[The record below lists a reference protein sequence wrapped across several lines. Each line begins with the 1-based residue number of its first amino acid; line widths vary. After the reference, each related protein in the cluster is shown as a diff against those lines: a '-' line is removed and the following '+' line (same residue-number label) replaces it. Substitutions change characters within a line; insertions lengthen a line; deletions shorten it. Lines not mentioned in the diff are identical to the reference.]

1 MEIIR
6 GLKNISENQ
15 RGCVASIGNYDGV
28 HLGHQAVIRQ
38 LIDKGNELKL
48 PKMVI
53 TFDPHPQ
60 EFFAPDRSPA
70 RLMSSGDKFRALHQY
85 GVDRILCLR
94 FNQAFANIEAEE
106 FIQQY
111 LVQGIGVSYLVVGD
125 DFRFGKGRRGDFGM
139 LRQAGLMYDFEVTH
153 TETYLV
159 DGQRVSSSRV
169 RDMLLNGD
177 MDKVTELLGRPY
189 HISAHVAHGDKR
201 GRQLGFP
208 TANLFLR
215 RKKISITG
223 VFIVAV
229 EGLGSQPLPGVANI
243 GVRPTIGGTIPCLE
257 VHLLDFDEEIY
268 GRRIGVNF
276 LHKVREEKKFASL
289 DVLREQINQDVKT
302 ARHFFKKN
310 TVHIKDA
317 GDKLSTSI
325 VR

>member
-6 GLKNISENQ
+6 GLKNLSANQ

-38 LIDKGNELKL
+38 LIAKGDELDL

-60 EFFAPDRSPA
+60 EFFSPDRSPP
-70 RLMSSGDKFRALHQY
+70 RLMSATDKFRALHQY

-94 FNQAFANIEAEE
+94 FNREFSNIEAET
-106 FIQQY
+106 FIEEY
-111 LVQGIGVSYLVVGD
+111 LVKGIGVSYLVVGD
-125 DFRFGKGRRGDFGM
+125 DFRFGRGRRGDFGM
-139 LRQAGLMYDFEVTH
+139 LQQAGTKYGFEVTH
-153 TETYLV
+153 TETWQV

-177 MDKVTELLGRPY
+177 MKKVTELLGRPY
-189 HISAHVAHGDKR
+189 QVSAHVAHGEKR

-215 RKKISITG
+215 RKKVPISG
-223 VFIVAV
+223 VFVVEV
-229 EGLGSQPLPGVANI
+229 EGLDTGNLPGVANV
-243 GVRPTIGGTIPCLE
+243 GVRPTVDGTIPCLE
-257 VHLLDFDEEIY
+257 VHLLDFEEDIY
-268 GRRIGVNF
+268 GHRIGVNF
-276 LHKVREEKKFASL
+276 LHKLREEKKFASL
-289 DVLREQINQDVKT
+289 DSLRSQISQDADNARRFFKQRDKVVEKT
-302 ARHFFKKN
+302 A
-310 TVHIKDA
+310 
-317 GDKLSTSI
+317 TSL